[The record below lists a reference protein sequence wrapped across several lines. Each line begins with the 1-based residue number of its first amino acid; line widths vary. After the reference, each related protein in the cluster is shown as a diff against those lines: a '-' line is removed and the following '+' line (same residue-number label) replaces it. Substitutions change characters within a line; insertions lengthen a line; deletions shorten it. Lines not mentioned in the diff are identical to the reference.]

1 VPRER
6 HCDSIVPG
14 RLRIFS
20 VLPFPYGASIE
31 GLQFGKR
38 RARERERERFN
49 CREVVDDEVTS
60 GDLSAETRQGG
71 GGWRM

>member
-1 VPRER
+1 
-6 HCDSIVPG
+6 
-14 RLRIFS
+14 

-49 CREVVDDEVTS
+49 CREVDDEVTS